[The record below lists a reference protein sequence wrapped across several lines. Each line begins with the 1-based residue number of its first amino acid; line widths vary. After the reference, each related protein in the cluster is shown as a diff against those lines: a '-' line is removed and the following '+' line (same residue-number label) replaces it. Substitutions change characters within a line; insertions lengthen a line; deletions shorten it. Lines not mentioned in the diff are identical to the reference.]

1 MNLIDKLSIVW
12 GPEPAT
18 ATAATP
24 ATGSEQSV
32 QGVATV
38 ATVAVAVAAPD
49 LAVAELCGQ
58 EAVALARTYIER
70 SPLSV
75 EAKRSRLADL
85 TRTPGLATF
94 WLMVWQTEEGDLPN
108 DFGKII
114 EE

>member
-1 MNLIDKLSIVW
+1 MNLIDKLSLVW

-38 ATVAVAVAAPD
+38 ATVAVAAPD
-49 LAVAELCGQ
+49 LAVTELCGQ
-58 EAVALARTYIER
+58 EAVALARAYIER

-75 EAKRSRLADL
+75 EAKRSRLTDL
-85 TRTPGLATF
+85 TRTPGLARF

-108 DFGKII
+108 DFGKKF